1 MNHVVHE
8 CTEQKT
14 GALNS
19 AMNVRTISVESASA
33 QRAGGLISD
42 FMLQRIAGGWCVLL
56 VETGRTDS
64 LLAVQRKDLDAADES
79 ATTFRT
85 SDEALA
91 IIYQIG
97 FDIARNAIGMWRPE
111 PKHME
116 RLQSRTMDVL
126 KSVVDAPKNAT

>member
-1 MNHVVHE
+1 VNRV
-8 CTEQKT
+8 TK
-14 GALNS
+14 
-19 AMNVRTISVESASA
+19 VRTISVEAASA

-64 LLAVQRKDLDAADES
+64 LVAVKRKDVDASDDGA
-79 ATTFRT
+79 ATFPTA
-85 SDEALA
+85 DEALA
-91 IIYQIG
+91 IIFQIG
-97 FDIARNAIGMWRPE
+97 FDVTRNAIGMWRPE

-126 KSVVDAPKNAT
+126 KSVVDGPKGAA

>member
-1 MNHVVHE
+1 M
-8 CTEQKT
+8 K
-14 GALNS
+14 
-19 AMNVRTISVESASA
+19 VRTISVEAASA

-64 LLAVQRKDLDAADES
+64 LVAVQRKDVQATDENAA
-79 ATTFRT
+79 TFPT

-91 IIYQIG
+91 VIFQIG
-97 FDIARNAIGMWRPE
+97 FDIARKAIGMWRPE

-116 RLQSRTMDVL
+116 RLQSKTMDLL

>member
-1 MNHVVHE
+1 M
-8 CTEQKT
+8 K
-14 GALNS
+14 
-19 AMNVRTISVESASA
+19 VRTISVEAASA

-42 FMLQRIAGGWCVLL
+42 FMLQRVAGGWCVLL

-64 LLAVQRKDLDAADES
+64 LVAVQRKDVDVTGENAA
-79 ATTFRT
+79 TFRT

-91 IIYQIG
+91 IVFQIG

-126 KSVVDAPKNAT
+126 KGVLDAPKNAT

>member
-1 MNHVVHE
+1 M
-8 CTEQKT
+8 TQ
-14 GALNS
+14 
-19 AMNVRTISVESASA
+19 VRTISVEAASA

-64 LLAVQRKDLDAADES
+64 LVAVKRKDVDASDES
-79 ATTFRT
+79 AATFPT
-85 SDEALA
+85 ADEALA
-91 IIYQIG
+91 IIFQIG
-97 FDIARNAIGMWRPE
+97 FDVMRHAIGMWRPE

-126 KSVVDAPKNAT
+126 KSVVDGPKGAA